1 MSHTSCKH
9 RYILKRSGKVSR
21 LHFHSL
27 GYHVV
32 ALRSPDSVWAEN
44 DAIASV
50 ARGSIRATMQ
60 ACDVSS
66 ERELHGDDLDLPQ
79 GLAINV
85 GSHNIPNRLEI
96 TREESVLRYDING
109 VTFFYAPVLVC
120 KEPKV
125 TVGLGDAISASA
137 LSAHLSK

>member
-1 MSHTSCKH
+1 
-9 RYILKRSGKVSR
+9 
-21 LHFHSL
+21 
-27 GYHVV
+27 
-32 ALRSPDSVWAEN
+32 
-44 DAIASV
+44 
-50 ARGSIRATMQ
+50 MQ

-66 ERELHGDDLDLPQ
+66 ESELHGDDLDLPQ

-85 GSHNIPNRLEI
+85 GSHEIPNRLEI